1 MMRRYLIV
9 LQPTPTGYSAYS
21 PDLLGCVTTGHTRHE
36 AETNIREAVE
46 FHMMGLLAAG
56 LRVPEPRTEYTHVFI
71 GP

>member
-1 MMRRYLIV
+1 MMRRYLVV

-46 FHMMGLLAAG
+46 FHLMGLLHEG
-56 LRVPEPRTEYTHVFI
+56 LRVPEPRTEYAHVFI
-71 GP
+71 SP

>member
-1 MMRRYLIV
+1 MMRRYLVV

-21 PDLLGCVTTGHTRHE
+21 PDLLGCVTTGHTRQE

-46 FHMMGLLAAG
+46 FHLMGLRQEG
-56 LRVPEPRTEYTHVFI
+56 LRVPEPRTEYAHVYI